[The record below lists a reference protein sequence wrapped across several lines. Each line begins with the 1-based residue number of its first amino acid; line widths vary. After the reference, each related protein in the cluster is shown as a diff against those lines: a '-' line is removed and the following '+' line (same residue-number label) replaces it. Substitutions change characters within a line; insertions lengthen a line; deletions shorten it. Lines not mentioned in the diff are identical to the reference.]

1 MKSKKMNK
9 GVKLYNR
16 KSSMIAGLYTC
27 KKCQSK
33 TFTWLSDGRGK
44 CYGCGLVV
52 TPKNNLI

>member
-1 MKSKKMNK
+1 MKSKKMNRGLK
-9 GVKLYNR
+9 AIKRCN
-16 KSSMIAGLYTC
+16 MIADLYTC
-27 KKCQSK
+27 KKCKST

>member
-16 KSSMIAGLYTC
+16 KSSMIADLYTC
-27 KKCQSK
+27 KKCKSN

-52 TPKNNLI
+52 TPKTI